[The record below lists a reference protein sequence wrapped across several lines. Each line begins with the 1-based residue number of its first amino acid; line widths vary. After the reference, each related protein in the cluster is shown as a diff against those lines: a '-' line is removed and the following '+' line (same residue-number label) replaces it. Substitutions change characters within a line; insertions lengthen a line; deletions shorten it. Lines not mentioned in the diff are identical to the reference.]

1 MPVKPSLQGFIHN
14 TDGVFQVTERKAP
27 YGKIS
32 GTMMAGLIGK
42 SKWETPFTVTS
53 KLLRLFTD
61 DISDKREI
69 KAGTIIEGPI
79 LKYLGAIPG
88 DELFEQRKG
97 DHEEWPSDFD
107 DDTFAGH
114 IDGMM
119 PDGTLVEVK
128 TTKNPED
135 WANGVPI
142 HYHIQASL
150 YAHFLKT
157 DKILFAVGFTDD
169 AILSDPAS
177 FVPSKDNVRL
187 FNVGIIDGFDK
198 MLVRAKQ
205 IYDNTVLKD
214 VTADPDLDDPRDVR
228 VYDILNAQLW
238 DDDRLKVVIDE
249 LVQNQKVMD
258 EAKAAEKRIQAIKE
272 CMVMYMNTH
281 DVDIVRGTEMDA
293 KITRS
298 TRSVIDT
305 DALKRDGLYDIY
317 TKQVNIESIRTIK
330 KR

>member
-1 MPVKPSLQGFIHN
+1 MPVRPSLQGF
-14 TDGVFQVTERKAP
+14 TRTPDGVFQVTDRKAP

-32 GTMMAGLIGK
+32 GTMMAGLLGK
-42 SKWETPFTVTS
+42 SKYETPFTITA
-53 KLLRLFTD
+53 KLLRLFGE
-61 DISDKREI
+61 DISDKKEV

-79 LKYLGAIPG
+79 LKYLGAVPG

-135 WANGVPI
+135 WVKGVPI

-157 DKILFAVGFTDD
+157 DRILFAVGITDED
-169 AILSDPAS
+169 TLSDPSS
-177 FVPSKDNVRL
+177 FVPSKDNVSIY
-187 FNVGIIDGFDK
+187 NVGIIDGFDE
-198 MLVRAKQ
+198 MLAKAKA
-205 IYDNTVLKD
+205 IYENTVLKG
-214 VTADPDLDDPRDVR
+214 VTALLDLDDPRDLR
-228 VYDILNAQLW
+228 VYDIIDSQIW
-238 DDDRLKVVIDE
+238 DDERATIVIDE
-249 LVQNQKVMD
+249 LVHNQKIMED
-258 EAKAAEKRIQAIKE
+258 AKAAEKRIQAIKE

-281 DVDIVRGTEMDA
+281 DLDIVRGTTMDA
-293 KITRS
+293 KISRTS
-298 TRSVIDT
+298 RSVIDT
-305 DALKRDGLYDIY
+305 DALKRDGLYEIY
-317 TKQVNIESIRTIK
+317 SKQVNIESIRTIK